1 MRIGFVGV
9 GKLGQACAEVM
20 AEKHDVIG
28 YDVESRKPD
37 NFTMSETLAG
47 AVLDRDLVFVA
58 VPTPHDPAYDGCE
71 PTSHLPNRDFDYAI
85 ARETVAAVDALCNSQ
100 QTIVLISTVLP
111 GTVRREIEPL
121 IINAQFVYNPY
132 LIAMGTVKWDATH
145 PEMIM
150 MGTRD
155 GAESTSTALLRELY
169 ASFVENDPPVHVG
182 TWDECESLK
191 VFYNTFISMKISLV
205 NMIQDVAERLGNI
218 DVDFVTRALSSSD
231 RRILGPAYMRAG
243 MGDGGACHPR
253 DNIALRWMAE
263 DLGLGYDLFGAI
275 MHAREVQ
282 AQNMANFLLKTAG
295 QLPIVIMGRTYK
307 PLVPY
312 TNGSSSMLVGHFIER
327 EGHPLYYLDLATSDV
342 PPTDLGP
349 AVYLL
354 AHSAEVTYGDQL
366 DQVQKWHQEGHT
378 VSSADRAFTLVDAAG
393 TRWSAASG
401 STIVDPWRSA
411 PTESDT
417 VRVIHYGNTR
427 GLRSQQPTAGS
438 APL

>member
-28 YDVESRKPD
+28 YDVAPRSPD
-37 NFTMSETLAG
+37 NFTMSEDIAG
-47 AVLDRDLVFVA
+47 AVVGRDLVFIA
-58 VPTPHDPAYDGCE
+58 VPTPHDPAYDGCA
-71 PTSHLPNRDFDYAI
+71 PTSHLPNKDFDYEIVKDAV
-85 ARETVAAVDALCNSQ
+85 RAVDAHCTGDQ
-100 QTIVLISTVLP
+100 HIVLISTVLP
-111 GTVRREIEPL
+111 GTVRREIAPL
-121 IINAQFVYNPY
+121 IENARFVYNPY

-150 MGTRD
+150 IGTED
-155 GAESTSTALLRELY
+155 GSETAGTALLRELY
-169 ASFVENDPPVHVG
+169 SSFVENDPPVHVG

-205 NMIQDVAERLGNI
+205 NMIQDVAQRLGHINT
-218 DVDFVTRALSSSD
+218 DFVTGALASSD

-263 DLGLGYDLFGAI
+263 ELGLGYDLFGAI

-282 AQNMANFLLKTAG
+282 AENMARFLLETAG
-295 QLPIVIMGRTYK
+295 DLPIVIVGRTYK

-312 TNGSSSMLVGHFIER
+312 TNGSSSMLVGHYIEQA
-327 EGHPLYYLDLATSDV
+327 GHTLHYLDASTDDA
-342 PPTDLGP
+342 PPADLGP

-366 DQVQKWHQEGHT
+366 DHVQEWHGRGHS
-378 VSSADRAFTLVDAAG
+378 VSQADAAFTLVDAG
-393 TRWSAASG
+393 GSEWAAVAG
-401 STIVDPWRSA
+401 STIVDPWRSVS
-411 PTESDT
+411 TSDPR
-417 VRVIHYGNTR
+417 VRVIHYGDTR
-427 GLRSQQPTAGS
+427 VPASALRG
-438 APL
+438 

>member
-20 AEKHDVIG
+20 AEKHDVVG
-28 YDVESRKPD
+28 YDVDPRSPD
-37 NFTMSETLAG
+37 NFPMSDDVAG
-47 AVLDRDLVFVA
+47 AVVGRELIFIA
-58 VPTPHDPAYDGCE
+58 VPTPHDPAYDGCA
-71 PTSHLPNRDFDYAI
+71 PTSHLPNKDFDYSIVKEAV
-85 ARETVAAVDALCNSQ
+85 RAVDEHCTGDQ
-100 QTIVLISTVLP
+100 HIVLISTVLP
-111 GTVRREIEPL
+111 GTVRREIAPL
-121 IINAQFVYNPY
+121 IRNAQFVYNPY

-150 MGTRD
+150 MGTENGSETTGTAMLRD
-155 GAESTSTALLRELY
+155 LY

-205 NMIQDVAERLGNI
+205 NMIQDVAQRLGHINT
-218 DVDFVTRALSSSD
+218 DFVTGALASSD

-282 AQNMANFLLKTAG
+282 AENMAHFLLETAG
-295 QLPIVIMGRTYK
+295 DLPIVIVGKTYK

-312 TNGSSSMLVGHFIER
+312 TNGSSSMLVGHYIE
-327 EGHPLYYLDLATSDV
+327 EAGHPLHYLDASTGDT
-342 PPTDLGP
+342 PPEDLGP

-366 DQVQKWHQEGHT
+366 DHVQDWHGRGHS
-378 VSSADRAFTLVDAAG
+378 VSQADAAFTLVAAG
-393 TRWSAASG
+393 GSEWAAAEG
-401 STIVDPWRSA
+401 STIVDPWRSIA
-411 PTESDT
+411 TSDP
-417 VRVIHYGNTR
+417 RVHVVHYGDTR
-427 GLRSQQPTAGS
+427 QASRPSARS
-438 APL
+438 